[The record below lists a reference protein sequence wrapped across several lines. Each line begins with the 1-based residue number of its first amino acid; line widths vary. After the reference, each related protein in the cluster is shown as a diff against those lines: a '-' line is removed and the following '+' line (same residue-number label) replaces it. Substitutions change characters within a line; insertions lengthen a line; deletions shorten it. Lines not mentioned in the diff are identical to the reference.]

1 MTAWEALEEY
11 VRWRKALLA
20 TDLRRDLQ
28 DNRQMDQWNKGRR
41 MELQAIQNHMR
52 KLMKRRLAKAS

>member
-52 KLMKRRLAKAS
+52 KLMKRRLAKES